1 MVACVVQ
8 DHHHAPTPSTVTQEM
23 AKEAAKSDA
32 LKLGVGWGDQLSVAQ
47 MDRPKQGYR
56 LSGGS
61 MQEDGIS
68 LFWRHPHDGARSM
81 LLKMAFVETP
91 QIHARITGQ
100 AMEFFYIGPV
110 PPHRRGQ

>member
-8 DHHHAPTPSTVTQEM
+8 DHHHATAPSTVTQEM
-23 AKEAAKSDA
+23 TKEAAKGKGI
-32 LKLGVGWGDQLSVAQ
+32 KLGVRLGDQLSVTQ
-47 MDRPKQGYR
+47 IDRPKQGYR

-61 MQEDGIS
+61 MQEDRVG
-68 LFWRHPHDGARSM
+68 LFRRHPHDGACSM

-100 AMEFFYIGPV
+100 AMEFFYIGLV